1 MTQSKSTRRREDIM
15 ASKKP
20 TAKQK
25 RNRKSNKLEM
35 EQEMRSLGIIDGK
48 KLPNMTIQV
57 TSGLSSRTMST
68 MLQSFLIIILEV

>member
-1 MTQSKSTRRREDIM
+1 M

-35 EQEMRSLGIIDGK
+35 EQKMRSLGIIDGK